1 MTIEFAIKGLVV
13 AALVILAYWAF
24 RRFQA
29 PRPRTE
35 RLAMT
40 VWAAFGPYD
49 TAELSEKGLRW
60 ASRAVFGPKEIA
72 EHENWILG
80 HAENFRAWEVEGCFS
95 KAHEMM
101 RKGLLLCA
109 YGAAFEKACQ
119 GYKDEAMADASQ
131 IIDSF
136 NKDLEK
142 SGHKME
148 PAKQPDGTYQVLL
161 KKIWS
166 DEEIE
171 RKDRE
176 FGEKLLNVIGNNLLE
191 DQSPEAIQL
200 RKFLGAVYQTNVGMS
215 VETPKQ
221 VGIAWLACLE
231 AQDKDPNSEIAK
243 TFRALNN
250 AWNAN
255 KCEIKTERL
264 ELHLS
269 KDDFAK
275 TAVQRTVGNIER
287 VFSSEEACSG
297 FTGARVIYKKGDKV
311 IAEFRKYML
320 EKVQEI
326 VTSQYPLISMRKALV
341 DSLESYILNSA
352 FWGEE
357 FTHRRDQ
364 IYVQLNTRGMQ
375 LSDES
380 AAMAAIWADTESL
393 FLRMLQESMFEDVS
407 KDDWWAK
414 YSPLYEDHVKSLYRA
429 ALAKVEGNVDS
440 MHAVMVKATRETIE
454 KFKNQ
459 LFEGR

>member
-1 MTIEFAIKGLVV
+1 M
-13 AALVILAYWAF
+13 
-24 RRFQA
+24 
-29 PRPRTE
+29 
-35 RLAMT
+35 
-40 VWAAFGPYD
+40 
-49 TAELSEKGLRW
+49 RW

-161 KKIWS
+161 KKILS

-243 TFRALNN
+243 TFRALN
-250 AWNAN
+250 
-255 KCEIKTERL
+255 KCLER
-264 ELHLS
+264 EYVRSRLS
-269 KDDFAK
+269 
-275 TAVQRTVGNIER
+275 V
-287 VFSSEEACSG
+287 
-297 FTGARVIYKKGDKV
+297 
-311 IAEFRKYML
+311 
-320 EKVQEI
+320 
-326 VTSQYPLISMRKALV
+326 
-341 DSLESYILNSA
+341 
-352 FWGEE
+352 
-357 FTHRRDQ
+357 
-364 IYVQLNTRGMQ
+364 
-375 LSDES
+375 
-380 AAMAAIWADTESL
+380 
-393 FLRMLQESMFEDVS
+393 
-407 KDDWWAK
+407 
-414 YSPLYEDHVKSLYRA
+414 
-429 ALAKVEGNVDS
+429 
-440 MHAVMVKATRETIE
+440 
-454 KFKNQ
+454 
-459 LFEGR
+459 